1 MLSSNQV
8 HIYYTVNTPPVI
20 NNTIKLNI
28 SVLVCYR
35 KDLKF

>member
-1 MLSSNQV
+1 MKI

-20 NNTIKLNI
+20 NDTIKLNN

-35 KDLKF
+35 KDLIF